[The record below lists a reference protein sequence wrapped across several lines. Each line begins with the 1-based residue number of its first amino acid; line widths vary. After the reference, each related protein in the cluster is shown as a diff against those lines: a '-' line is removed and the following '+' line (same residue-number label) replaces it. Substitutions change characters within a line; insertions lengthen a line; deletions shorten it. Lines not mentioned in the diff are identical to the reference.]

1 MKHNQFR
8 PLKSYSS
15 ASQCSIKIVHE
26 LTHLI
31 AFSSLHIQRWAFD
44 VEILK
49 IAEMLSLPIAEV
61 AVNWKEI
68 DGSKLDPASASIQM
82 GKDIMLLWLRYKL
95 RLWRVVEETQEK
107 KNL

>member
-1 MKHNQFR
+1 MQYQNC
-8 PLKSYSS
+8 
-15 ASQCSIKIVHE
+15 SQ
-26 LTHLI
+26 THLI

>member
-1 MKHNQFR
+1 MKHNQFS

-15 ASQCSIKIVHE
+15 ANQWYQNCSV
-26 LTHLI
+26 TRLI

-82 GKDIMLLWLRYKL
+82 FKDIMLLWLRYKL
-95 RLWRVVEETQEK
+95 RLWRVVEETLEK